1 MSPKGVLVVS
11 SLVPHSTLLTL
22 AIKACAVVNSSLF
35 SSKYF
40 YFYNVKV
47 VAKASSNFPQY
58 HMILTCLALCKP
70 LIPLVSHIS
79 ALFFKQVPRLA
90 LFKIVFFPPSHLTGS
105 FVFFNRYGWLCPAR
119 FYFKLFHSILF

>member
-1 MSPKGVLVVS
+1 MSPKGVLVLS
-11 SLVPHSTLLTL
+11 SLVPSVLYSPLLTL

-40 YFYNVKV
+40 YFYDVKV

-79 ALFFKQVPRLA
+79 ALFFKQVPTRTLKDCIFPTLSPDWKLRL
-90 LFKIVFFPPSHLTGS
+90 L
-105 FVFFNRYGWLCPAR
+105 
-119 FYFKLFHSILF
+119 